1 MPEIAIPVNKI
12 DGLLTPEF
20 EGWLDGIDKR
30 WNKRSPLN
38 GDLSFAFYPLRN
50 NRMLGPKNHDACR
63 GLELTLDDL
72 VVGLTGDDIR
82 SHQTEKP
89 FASSASANFL
99 ARIRSSLA

>member
-50 NRMLGPKNHDACR
+50 NRMLGPR
-63 GLELTLDDL
+63 TTTL
-72 VVGLTGDDIR
+72 VAVSSSR
-82 SHQTEKP
+82 SMT
-89 FASSASANFL
+89 SS
-99 ARIRSSLA
+99 